1 MPTLSGR
8 QILSVAGT
16 SYVWEDVV
24 LAGVLWGDWETLE
37 GEVRS
42 SLACLKRLEQGE
54 EAEEILSEQEID
66 EVAAEFRYAR
76 DLVAAEDMEAWL
88 ERHDLGADDWMDW
101 VQRSLL
107 VKKWADELEEIQQA
121 CPVSREE
128 VGEVILSDALCGE
141 RAAAWAATLAARAAV
156 HARMLTGEPD
166 GQATIPEGK
175 LATVLQAVR
184 TRLEACDLPEHF
196 AELVPSRLPSFAR
209 LEIDWRRFAAALVTP
224 EAVARQVAA
233 HRLDWTRVTVRS
245 LVFSDPD
252 AAREAM
258 LCIREDHLDP
268 AEVAAE
274 AGVEVE
280 EGGWFLEDVEGS
292 LRDCLAGAQ
301 AGEVIGPLKQDGA
314 FLLVAVIA
322 KRIPSVEDPAVRAR
336 AERTLLGQAVAREV
350 EERVQ
355 WHEPLA

>member
-16 SYVWEDVV
+16 SYDWEDVV
-24 LAGVLWGDWETLE
+24 LAGVLWGDWDALE
-37 GEVRS
+37 QEVS
-42 SLACLKRLEQGE
+42 AGLACLSRLEQGE
-54 EAEEILSEQEID
+54 KVEEILSEQEID

-88 ERHDLGADDWMDW
+88 ERHDLSADDWMDW

-107 VKKWADELEEIQQA
+107 VKKWADELEGIQQA

-128 VGEVILSDALCGE
+128 VSEVILGDALCGG

-156 HARMLTGEPD
+156 HARMLTEGSD
-166 GQATIPEGK
+166 GQATIPDGE
-175 LATVLQAVR
+175 LAAVLQAAR
-184 TRLEACDLPEHF
+184 TRLDACDLPAHV
-196 AELVPSRLPSFAR
+196 AELVPDRLLSFAR

-224 EAVARQVAA
+224 EAVAQQVAA

-252 AAREAM
+252 AAREAI

-268 AEVAAE
+268 VEVAAE

-292 LRDCLAGAQ
+292 LRDSLTGAQ
-301 AGEVIGPLKQDGA
+301 AGEVIGPQDQGGA
-314 FLLVAVIA
+314 FLLVAVVA
-322 KRIPSVEDPAVRAR
+322 KRIPSVEDSAVRAR
-336 AERTLLGQAVAREV
+336 AERTLLGQAVTREV
-350 EERVQ
+350 EDRVQ
-355 WHEPLA
+355 WHESLA